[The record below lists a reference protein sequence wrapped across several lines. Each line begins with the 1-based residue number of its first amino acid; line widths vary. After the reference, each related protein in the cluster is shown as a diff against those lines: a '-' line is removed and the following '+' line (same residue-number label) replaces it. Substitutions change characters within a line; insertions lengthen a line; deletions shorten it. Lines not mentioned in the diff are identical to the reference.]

1 MNSSASPKYTKVTK
15 TMLTI
20 ALPNKGSLSEEAA
33 RLMSE
38 AGYACK
44 RHNKEL
50 HLYDKTHDIDFIFLR
65 PRDIA
70 IYVSRGILD
79 IGITGRDLA
88 REACVEVKEILPLG
102 FGKSK
107 FRYAVPA
114 DSTLTPDDFDGL
126 RIASSYPNLVKSDMK
141 KRSCNV
147 EVIPLDGAVE
157 ISVKLGVA
165 DAIADVVE
173 SGRTLTQAGLKVVG
187 EPLLESEAIVITQ
200 NNSNDLSP
208 QVQVCLQRLR
218 GIIAAREYLMIEY
231 DIPEALLVQACDLT
245 PGIESPTISPLSKPG
260 WLAVKSMA
268 KRKGINGI
276 MDELAT
282 LGATG
287 IIVSDILACRL

>member
-1 MNSSASPKYTKVTK
+1 
-15 TMLTI
+15 MLTI
-20 ALPNKGSLSEEAA
+20 ALPNKGSLSEEAG
-33 RLMSE
+33 RLMIA

-44 RHNKEL
+44 RYSKEL

-79 IGITGRDLA
+79 MGITGRDLA
-88 REACVEVKEILPLG
+88 KEACVEVKEILPLG

-126 RIASSYPNLVKSDMK
+126 RIASSYPNLVKSDME
-141 KRSCNV
+141 KRSCKV

-157 ISVKLGVA
+157 ISVRLGVA

-200 NNSNDLSP
+200 NNSNELSQ
-208 QVQVCLQRLR
+208 QVQICLQRLR
-218 GIIAAREYLMIEY
+218 GVITAREYLMIEY
-231 DIPEALLVQACDLT
+231 DIPESLLAQACELT
-245 PGIESPTISPLSKPG
+245 PGIESPTVSPLSKPN
-260 WLAVKSMA
+260 WLAVKSMV
-268 KRKGINGI
+268 KSKGINGI

-282 LGATG
+282 LGAKG
-287 IIVSDILACRL
+287 IIVSDIRACRL